1 MIKFFHLEILNKWE
15 SFIMA
20 LKFRKRIKVAPGI
33 HLNISKKGVSTT
45 IGPKGLSVN
54 ASKKGV
60 YLNTSIPKTGISS
73 RTKLMDGERKI
84 KSVQERHIHQEP
96 AQSSW
101 TERLLWFI
109 SLSWLGV
116 CYLMFTDVSG
126 WRKLVILTV
135 AILPFAVYWYWES
148 RKNRAYHE
156 DDE

>member
-1 MIKFFHLEILNKWE
+1 MTYWQQVNRVLTKHRAKMEMGEAQAKRQERFVEWVE
-15 SFIMA
+15 SVLYKNHVRHA
-20 LKFRKRIKVAPGI
+20 
-33 HLNISKKGVSTT
+33 
-45 IGPKGLSVN
+45 
-54 ASKKGV
+54 
-60 YLNTSIPKTGISS
+60 
-73 RTKLMDGERKI
+73 KLMDGKRKI